1 MTDAF
6 QEWDTIKE
14 MKMVG
19 AIFTAMDIF
28 LGGVGI
34 VTLGLGAVGIIN
46 IMLVSVTERTSE
58 IGLRKALGATK
69 NSILRQFFWEGLLLT
84 AVSGAIGIAR
94 IGGADGRAAG
104 AAYGQDA
111 GLGSATAGA
120 MVGGAGH
127 GNPDP
132 ERNCRRTVSGEQGGA
147 DGSGGS
153 VAERLE
159 QAARSWSGARML
171 KDILGQ
177 AWEAMVYNRRRTA
190 ITMIGMAWGIATVV
204 LLLAYGAGFSR
215 AIEAIFAE
223 WGTNIIGVF
232 PGRTSEQAGGEKSGA
247 QVRFTEDDVDR
258 IIASVPGINHI
269 SPAVYKDVTVQNDL
283 HSYTWTVNGVMPVF
297 QDIWKLDT
305 DAGRFFNGLEEQQRA
320 HVCVIGSESKT
331 KLFSGAWAVGQTIR
345 LNGVLFTIVGV
356 LSPKMQEGEDSDRNR
371 QIYVPFSTMSDLA
384 DTKYLGG
391 IWFNYQGNYM
401 LTEQN
406 MRDVLG
412 AAHHFVPADHNAIYV
427 ANLMTELHQFSI
439 LSLALQVL
447 LSLVGAL
454 TLGIAGIGLMNI
466 MLVAVQQ
473 RTREIGVEKALGARK
488 RHILAQFLSE
498 AMVITGI
505 GGVGG
510 IGLAYMVSLLVGRIP
525 FYSELALHAQDADI
539 QLLISPASVV
549 VATTILIVTGLVS
562 GMIPA
567 IRAAN
572 LDPIEALRYE

>member
-1 MTDAF
+1 
-6 QEWDTIKE
+6 
-14 MKMVG
+14 
-19 AIFTAMDIF
+19 
-28 LGGVGI
+28 
-34 VTLGLGAVGIIN
+34 
-46 IMLVSVTERTSE
+46 
-58 IGLRKALGATK
+58 
-69 NSILRQFFWEGLLLT
+69 
-84 AVSGAIGIAR
+84 
-94 IGGADGRAAG
+94 
-104 AAYGQDA
+104 
-111 GLGSATAGA
+111 
-120 MVGGAGH
+120 
-127 GNPDP
+127 
-132 ERNCRRTVSGEQGGA
+132 
-147 DGSGGS
+147 
-153 VAERLE
+153 
-159 QAARSWSGARML
+159 ML

-177 AWEAMVYNRRRTA
+177 AWEAMLYNRRRTA

-204 LLLAYGAGFSR
+204 LLLAYGAGFTR

-232 PGRTSEQAGGEKSGA
+232 PGRTSEQAGCEKSGVKV
-247 QVRFTEDDVDR
+247 QFTQDDVDR
-258 IIASVPGINHI
+258 LIAAVPGINHI
-269 SPAVYKDVTVQNDL
+269 SPQANKDVTVRNDL
-283 HSYTWTVNGVMPVF
+283 HSYTWTVNGVTPVF

-305 DAGRFFNGLEEQQRA
+305 DAGRFFNGQEEQQRA

-331 KLFSGAWAVGQTIR
+331 KLFSGGWAIGETIR

-356 LSPKMQEGEDSDRNR
+356 LSPKMQEGEQSDRNR

-391 IWFNYQGNYM
+391 IWFNYQGNYE
-401 LTEQN
+401 LAEQN
-406 MRDVLG
+406 LRDALG
-412 AAHHFVPADHNAIYV
+412 SAHHFRPSDHNAIYV

-473 RTREIGVEKALGARK
+473 RTREIGVEKALGARR
-488 RHILAQFLSE
+488 RHILTQFLAE

-505 GGVGG
+505 GGVAG
-510 IGLAYMVSLLVGRIP
+510 IGLAYLVSLLVGRIP
-525 FYSELALHAQDADI
+525 FYSEMALHAQDADI
-539 QLLISPASVV
+539 QLLISPSSVIVAS
-549 VATTILIVTGLVS
+549 TILIITGLVS

>member
-1 MTDAF
+1 
-6 QEWDTIKE
+6 
-14 MKMVG
+14 
-19 AIFTAMDIF
+19 
-28 LGGVGI
+28 
-34 VTLGLGAVGIIN
+34 
-46 IMLVSVTERTSE
+46 
-58 IGLRKALGATK
+58 
-69 NSILRQFFWEGLLLT
+69 
-84 AVSGAIGIAR
+84 
-94 IGGADGRAAG
+94 
-104 AAYGQDA
+104 
-111 GLGSATAGA
+111 
-120 MVGGAGH
+120 
-127 GNPDP
+127 
-132 ERNCRRTVSGEQGGA
+132 
-147 DGSGGS
+147 
-153 VAERLE
+153 
-159 QAARSWSGARML
+159 ML

-177 AWEAMVYNRRRTA
+177 AWEAMLYNRRRTT

-204 LLLAYGAGFSR
+204 LLLAYGAGFTR
-215 AIEAIFAE
+215 AIEAIFAQ

-232 PGRTSEQAGGEKSGA
+232 PGRTSEQAGGEKSGVKV
-247 QVRFTEDDVDR
+247 QFTQDDVDR
-258 IIASVPGINHI
+258 LIAAVPGIDHI
-269 SPAVYKDVTVQNDL
+269 SPTVNKDVTVKNDL

-305 DAGRFFNGLEEQQRA
+305 DAGRFFNGQEEQQRA
-320 HVCVIGSESKT
+320 HVCVIGSEAKT
-331 KLFSGAWAVGQTIR
+331 KLYSGGWAIGETIR

-356 LSPKMQEGEDSDRNR
+356 LTPKMQEGGEENDRNR
-371 QIYVPFSTMSDLA
+371 QIYIPFSTMSDIT

-391 IWFNYQGNYM
+391 IWFNYQGNYE
-401 LTEQN
+401 LAEQN
-406 MRDVLG
+406 LRNTLG
-412 AAHHFVPADHNAIYV
+412 SAHHFRPSDHNAVYV

-488 RHILAQFLSE
+488 RHILTQFLAE

-505 GGVGG
+505 GGVAG
-510 IGLAYMVSLLVGRIP
+510 IGLAYLVSLLVGRIP

-539 QLLISPASVV
+539 QLLISPSSVI
-549 VATTILIVTGLVS
+549 VATTILIITGLVS